1 MTFVVV
7 VAAIKIWLNVV
18 SIFGVPVESPSGVA
32 VAATMRRINLAQ
44 HLEHLLNQLFKQK
57 LVK

>member
-18 SIFGVPVESPSGVA
+18 STFGAPVESPSGVA
-32 VAATMRRINLAQ
+32 VAATVRRTNLAQ
-44 HLEHLLNQLFKQK
+44 HL
-57 LVK
+57 